1 MKKMAKKKTKKSPSG
16 DGYGNT
22 IESEPLTFRK
32 AYLEW
37 ENKCKGISAKEIQS
51 EGRKGVRSVP
61 PNLFEQIQEHVTAA
75 FRRPESSNDGTKGAY
90 VLIDDII
97 KALKDDKLFLE
108 NERDNLEKFQKDMG
122 VFLKANSKL
131 NPSNIEFNRPETY
144 DVVDG
149 KVVNES
155 EDTVTI
161 YGHYVDDYFV
171 AKYPKKK
178 YKVNTKWF
186 SRSKNTSNPPY
197 KQALFGDGDLLGKG
211 EGLLDVIELALKEL
225 DEKAIELYTIGIKR
239 ASALARLPSVQSWV
253 RRNITK
259 KQFYPPNSGKINLRK
274 IGEALLTQEFPI
286 KNDIEQR
293 IVTMAATNKDIEF
306 AQKIER
312 FKVGRISNQVMA
324 TLIREVISRG
334 KKEYIEVKNGYYLQ
348 LRGLSDPPSETWKEV
363 KKSWMQYLWA

>member
-1 MKKMAKKKTKKSPSG
+1 MAKKKTEKSPSG

-22 IESEPLTFRK
+22 IESEPLTFRA
-32 AYLEW
+32 AYLKW
-37 ENKCKGISAKEIQS
+37 EDKCKGISAKEIQS
-51 EGRKGVRSVP
+51 EGRKGTRTVP

-75 FRRPESSNDGTKGAY
+75 FRRPDSSNDGTKGAY

-108 NERDNLEKFQKDMG
+108 NERDNLEKFQKSMA

-131 NPSNIEFNRPETY
+131 NPSNIEFNRPESY

-155 EDTVTI
+155 EDTVSI
-161 YGHYVDDYFV
+161 YGHYVD
-171 AKYPKKK
+171 AKYPKKR
-178 YKVNTKWF
+178 YEVNTKWF
-186 SRSKNTSNPPY
+186 NRNKNTSNPPY

-239 ASALARLPSVQSWV
+239 ASALARLPSVQAWV

-259 KQFYPPNSGKINLRK
+259 KQFYPSNSGKINLGK
-274 IGEALLTQEFPI
+274 ISQALLTVEFPI

-293 IVTMAATNKDIEF
+293 MVTMAATNKDIEF

-312 FKVGRISNQVMA
+312 FKVGKISNQVMS

-334 KKEYIEVKNGYYLQ
+334 KTENIKVKNGYYLQ
-348 LRGLSDPPSETWKEV
+348 LRGLSDPPSETWKEI
-363 KKSWMQYLWA
+363 KKSWMQHLWA